1 MSLKVSTNSMAKKS
15 PLPDRRRALAAAA
28 FWVARMNPVVLIG
41 LGALLLALVVLAGLR
56 PVPPEQQRGESA
68 ERQAEYDRQEKR
80 LLAQAHAMPATGRLN
95 LSFEKLNFY
104 LPPDAPRP
112 FVDGR
117 GVGPYLPAGIK
128 SYNGRDVRI
137 QGYMLPTRL
146 EGGLV
151 KECLILANQMSCCFG
166 QDPRFC
172 EFIVAQIDG
181 AGVPDQMDEPLQ
193 FEGRLQ
199 VGDVFVGGTWVALY
213 SMNGT
218 TVSR

>member
-1 MSLKVSTNSMAKKS
+1 MSSKVFTNSMAKKS
-15 PLPDRRRALAAAA
+15 PPPDRRRALATAA
-28 FWVARMNPVVLIG
+28 FWMARMNWAVLAG
-41 LGALLLALVVLAGLR
+41 TGTLLLVLVVLAGLN
-56 PVPPEQQRGESA
+56 PVPPEQRRSENA
-68 ERQAEYDRQEKR
+68 ARQAEYDRQERR
-80 LLAQAHAMPATGRLN
+80 LLAQAHAIPPTGRVNLN
-95 LSFEKLNFY
+95 FEKLNFY
-104 LPPDAPRP
+104 LSPDAQGP
-112 FVDGR
+112 FAEGK

-137 QGYMLPTRL
+137 QGYMLPTRF

-172 EFIVAQIDG
+172 QFIIAHIEG
-181 AGVPDQMDEPLQ
+181 AGVPGQMDEPLQ

-199 VGDVFVGGTWVALY
+199 VGDVFAGGSWVALY

-218 TVSR
+218 SVSR